1 MSKVTMLLG
10 VGVGYVLG
18 ARAGRERYE
27 EIQQQARRVW
37 NDPRVQKKKAEAR
50 DAAREQG
57 EQLKEKAASSTPGS
71 TPGSTSGS
79 SSGSTQVSGEAP
91 STGARRG

>member
-71 TPGSTSGS
+71 TSGS